1 MDIERKLDIILIKIR
16 EINDYIT
23 KNENSI
29 SQEELEK
36 LHGITT
42 GLNKEMNRL
51 IDMEEENNNI
61 VSNRV
66 LSYKEELRNLN
77 KEEELR
83 NLYEL
88 TQNIYK
94 NAKVFNDL
102 LDANL
107 VYISRLIDF
116 SPYMPMPFE
125 KEEFELEKLQNINE
139 NGLYTTNIQ
148 SAICEYNDK
157 NETGM
162 LVSSE
167 RKSYIEGLIKKEY
180 VNKLIRYLKN
190 NSSIYFIIWDH
201 EKLIYTNIPFD
212 ENGIYITARV
222 KENNN
227 NWEELNYISNKN
239 NLFRESLED
248 HSIYPSIVKIFTVL
262 NHVTVV
268 SKDFCS
274 NISLEDILLNFLKNK

>member
-1 MDIERKLDIILIKIR
+1 MEIERKLDIILIKIR

-88 TQNIYK
+88 TRNIYK

-274 NISLEDILLNFLKNK
+274 NIGLEDILLDFLKNK